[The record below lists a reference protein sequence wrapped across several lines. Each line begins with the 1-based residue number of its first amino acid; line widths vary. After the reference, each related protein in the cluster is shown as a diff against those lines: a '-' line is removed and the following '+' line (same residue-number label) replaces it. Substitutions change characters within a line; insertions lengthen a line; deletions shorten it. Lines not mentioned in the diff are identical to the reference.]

1 MLNRTGAN
9 LEKSVVKKAITRHI
23 YRIIYVSV
31 LFCHAF
37 HTCKLWTTGTGVMG
51 DVTGPFPS

>member
-9 LEKSVVKKAITRHI
+9 LEKSVVNKAFTGHI

-31 LFCHAF
+31 VSCHAF
-37 HTCKLWTTGTGVMG
+37 LTCKLWTTGTGVMG

>member
-9 LEKSVVKKAITRHI
+9 LEKSRKKGFYGPDI
-23 YRIIYVSV
+23 YGIIYVSV
-31 LFCHAF
+31 LSCHGF
-37 HTCKLWTTGTGVMG
+37 LTCKLWTTGTGVMG